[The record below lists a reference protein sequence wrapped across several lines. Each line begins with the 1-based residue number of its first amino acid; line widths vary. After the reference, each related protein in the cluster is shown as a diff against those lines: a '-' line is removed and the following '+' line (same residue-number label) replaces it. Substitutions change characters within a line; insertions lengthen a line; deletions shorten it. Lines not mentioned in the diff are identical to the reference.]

1 MRLRRWAARA
11 AGVARLPVS
20 ALVLF
25 GASLQVDCSATSTE
39 RVGGASGASAGV
51 AAQNGGASGGGD
63 GGASASGGGGNGVTG
78 GSAGFAGSGGV
89 AGAPPDPVELVTQ
102 IGGGKDAFIV
112 LADGDP
118 VPVIMGVQGGYHIWT
133 SVRIHDPTLK
143 VVAVSLTSRFEDTGA
158 LVGQPSKEAA
168 VFDDAGDGW
177 RVNLG
182 MRSFIDAPAPVK
194 GKRVTLRVE
203 FAAADGRYGSDER
216 TIVPQ

>member
-1 MRLRRWAARA
+1 ML
-11 AGVARLPVS
+11 L
-20 ALVLF
+20 
-25 GASLQVDCSATSTE
+25 GATLQVDCSPTDTE
-39 RVGGASGASAGV
+39 RGGAGGAP
-51 AAQNGGASGGGD
+51 AAIPAQSGGASGGVDAGES
-63 GGASASGGGGNGVTG
+63 GGGGGGNGVTG
-78 GSAGFAGSGGV
+78 GSAGFVGSGGV
-89 AGAPPDPVELVTQ
+89 AGAPPVPVELVTE
-102 IGGGKDAFIV
+102 IGGGKDGFVV

-133 SVRIHDPTLK
+133 SVRVHDPTLK

-168 VFDDAGDGW
+168 VFDDSGDGW

-203 FAAADGRYGSDER
+203 FVAPDGRYGSDER